1 VLVANDTELLT
12 FSGWTLRQ
20 RRPSQEPA
28 RLLLLLHGWSGDE
41 NSMWVF
47 ARDLSPR
54 YWMLAPRAPYA
65 ATPAGFSWRP
75 PHASTFGRPSLEMLR
90 PSAQALIA
98 LVDGFAAAHGVDAT
112 TFDAIGF
119 SQGAALLALLTLL
132 YPQRLRKAAILA
144 GFLPAGA
151 EELIHSA
158 PLRGKQIFVAHG
170 TQDEMVPI
178 ERARQS
184 ISLLEQGG
192 AEVIFCEDAVGHKVS
207 AACLRA
213 MQSYLQD

>member
-1 VLVANDTELLT
+1 MLVANDTELLT

-20 RRPSQEPA
+20 RRASQEPA
-28 RLLLLLHGWSGDE
+28 RLLLLLHGWTGDE

-54 YWMLAPRAPYA
+54 YWTLAPRAPHPA
-65 ATPAGFSWRP
+65 SPAGFSWRP
-75 PHASTFGRPSLEMLR
+75 PHDSTFGRPSLEMLR
-90 PSAQALIA
+90 SSAQALIS
-98 LVDGFAAAHGVDAT
+98 LVDGFAAAHGLDAT

-119 SQGAALLALLTLL
+119 SQGAALLGLLTLL
-132 YPQRLRKAAILA
+132 YPSRLHKVAILA

-151 EELIHSA
+151 EDVAQSM
-158 PLRGKQIFVAHG
+158 PLRGKRIFVAHG
-170 TQDEMVPI
+170 TQDELVPL

-184 ISLLEQGG
+184 ITLLEQAG
-192 AEVIFCEDAVGHKVS
+192 AEVIYCEDNVGHKVS

-213 MQSYLQD
+213 MQAYLQD